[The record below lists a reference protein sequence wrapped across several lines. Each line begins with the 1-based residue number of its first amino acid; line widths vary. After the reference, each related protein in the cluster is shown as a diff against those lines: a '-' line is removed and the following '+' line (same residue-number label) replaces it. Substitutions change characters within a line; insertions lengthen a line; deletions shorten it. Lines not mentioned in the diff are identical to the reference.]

1 MTTQNTIE
9 AKVLESFKIGDV
21 VSTIV
26 NIYPSSHEG
35 GESKGYCK
43 GNPFTVAEV
52 YIDEDG
58 TQYVAAS
65 TEHLFV
71 SVNYIQKSL

>member
-9 AKVLESFKIGDV
+9 SKVLESFKIGDV
-21 VSTIV
+21 VSTTID
-26 NIYPSSHEG
+26 IYQYSYEG
-35 GESKGYCK
+35 GVSKGYCK

-52 YIDEDG
+52 YINEDG

-65 TEHLFV
+65 DEHQFV
-71 SVNYIQKSL
+71 SVKHIEKSL